1 LPRPSADWKFTP
13 GRRATVASGL
23 LPASALSNSAWLRLW
38 TERSWPRPTET
49 VTRSSSERSPPAAV
63 ASVLG
68 MSADT
73 GAAAGA
79 GAADWAAA
87 GRAWARLRA
96 RTRAV
101 GIGCF
106 IGRVR

>member
-1 LPRPSADWKFTP
+1 MPRPSADWKFTP

-23 LPASALSNSAWLRLW
+23 LPARALSNSAWVRLC

-49 VTRSSSERSPPAAV
+49 VTRSSSERSPPVEVV
-63 ASVLG
+63 ASVLAV
-68 MSADT
+68 SAGST
-73 GAAAGA
+73 AGVDV
-79 GAADWAAA
+79 ADWAAA
-87 GRAWARLRA
+87 GTAWARLRA